1 MPELPEVETI
11 LQGVARRVLKSR
23 IQSVDVIRAGLRRVI
38 DPHFSARL
46 ASACV
51 TELTRRGKY
60 MIMRTDRGDSI
71 IVHLGMS
78 GRFLLTDTDAT
89 RARHTHVIFHFPD
102 GLQLRFVDPRRFGA
116 IDLIRTEDEGNW
128 PSLAL
133 LGPEPMSE
141 AFSPDY
147 LSAAISRKSA
157 AIKAILLDQRVVAG
171 LGNIY
176 VCEILFRARVNPFTQ
191 GRDLTAKEISL
202 IVGETRQ
209 VLAAAIAAG
218 GSTLRDYV
226 GADGEKGGYKD
237 LHLVYDRA
245 GQDCPQ
251 CAHLSRKGVIRRA
264 VQGGRSSFYCPLC
277 QGTR

>member
-1 MPELPEVETI
+1 M
-11 LQGVARRVLKSR
+11 
-23 IQSVDVIRAGLRRVI
+23 I

-46 ASACV
+46 AGARV

-60 MIMRTDRGDSI
+60 MIMRMDRGDSI

-78 GRFLLTDTDAT
+78 GRFVLADTDAP
-89 RARHTHVIFHFPD
+89 RVRHTHVIFHFPD
-102 GLQLRFVDPRRFGA
+102 GLQLRFIDPRRFGA
-116 IDLIRTEDEGNW
+116 IDLIRTKDEGNW
-128 PSLAL
+128 PPLAL

-141 AFSPDY
+141 EFSPNYFSD
-147 LSAAISRKSA
+147 AISRKSS

-176 VCEILFRARVNPFTQ
+176 VCEILFRARVNPFTK
-191 GRDLTAKEISL
+191 GRDLTAKDISL

-226 GADGEKGGYKD
+226 GANGEKGGYKE

-251 CAHLSRKGVIRRA
+251 CARLSRKGLIRRA

-277 QGTR
+277 QDAR